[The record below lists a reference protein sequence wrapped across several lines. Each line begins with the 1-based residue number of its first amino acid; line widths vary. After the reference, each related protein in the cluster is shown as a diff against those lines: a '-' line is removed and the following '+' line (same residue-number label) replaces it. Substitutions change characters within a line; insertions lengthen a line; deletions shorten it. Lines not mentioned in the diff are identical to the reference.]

1 MAINNVINLA
11 STSPDRIDALNTIRY
26 TLLLDYHV
34 PAWYSGDMYMEDLFH
49 FCNQCCK
56 GLFSSSDR
64 SIQFDFFGLPK
75 FSPESPLA
83 HFNFYNLSLNFIQAS
98 SLPGIPD
105 LILQHCV
112 ISSYHALMTEL
123 MSNHTATS
131 YQIVNKI
138 KSTGL
143 FHLYKK
149 GKLQMD
155 ASGINLNF
163 KISGTNSKHSSP
175 ASDFIRKTI
184 SHQKVFP
191 ELFDTLVLPD
201 NGQNIRYNLQFANLS
216 YTLFNTSLSMFNTST
231 TQNCIEQ
238 MQEITKQ
245 LAPSFNLHGIPDKIF
260 HKYGGEPVDGIYYYY
275 LIERIFNLHL
285 TYSLL
290 KQITDLETNTNY
302 KFSDNDTLKIL
313 SSCRKLPNVFSRQYF
328 IKYAFDAFIDM
339 PQSYIDF
346 WHHQALER
354 SGIFGSSTRQL
365 PQGFQF
371 AKWLEQYWLFVNYM
385 ADFVIPVYE
394 WCFLNMLLESIENAY
409 PEKSHLDHILQALDC
424 LSSYINANYQ
434 SILQPIPLKKDM
446 EIVSINAKIRNWLV
460 LGNLSPQTLNFVR
473 NEMFLP
479 QELFLHE
486 STTQQ
491 TTPDESFT
499 PEDSKDTSTLA
510 ETFTLNLHLLNP
522 AFFKSGAE
530 VPVEKNIDRIRKFYI
545 DLVRYSHLKK

>member
-1 MAINNVINLA
+1 MAMNKVINLT
-11 STSPDRIDALNTIRY
+11 STSPDRLDALNTIRY
-26 TLLLDYHV
+26 TLLLDYRV
-34 PAWYSGDMYMEDLFH
+34 PTWSSGDTYMKDLFYL
-49 FCNQCCK
+49 CSQCCK
-56 GLFSSSDR
+56 GLFSSSDC
-64 SIQFDFFGLPK
+64 SIQLNFFGFPK
-75 FSPESPLA
+75 LTSKSPLV
-83 HFNFYNLSLNFIQAS
+83 HFNSYNLPLDFAQAS

-112 ISSYHALMTEL
+112 ISSYHALITEL

-138 KSTGL
+138 KSAGL
-143 FHLYKK
+143 FHLYKD
-149 GKLQMD
+149 GKLQIN

-163 KISGTNSKHSSP
+163 KISGTNSKNSSP
-175 ASDFIRKTI
+175 ASDFNKKTI

-191 ELFDTLVLPD
+191 ELFDTLVLSE

-216 YTLFNTSLSMFNTST
+216 YTLFNTLLSMFRKST
-231 TQNCIEQ
+231 PQDCIEK

-245 LAPSFNLHGIPDKIF
+245 LAPSLNLQKIPDKIF
-260 HKYGGEPVDGIYYYY
+260 RKFGGEPVDGIYYYY
-275 LIERIFNLHL
+275 LIERIFNLRL

-290 KQITDLETNTNY
+290 RQITDLEASTNY
-302 KFSDNDTLKIL
+302 KFSDNYTLKIL
-313 SSCRKLPNVFSRQYF
+313 STCRKLPNVFSRQYF

-339 PQSYIDF
+339 PKSYIDF
-346 WHHQALER
+346 WHQQALER
-354 SGIFGSSTRQL
+354 SGIFGSSIRKL

-371 AKWLEQYWLFVNYM
+371 PKWLEQYGLFINYM
-385 ADFVIPVYE
+385 ADFVIPIYE

-409 PEKSHLDHILQALDC
+409 PEKSHLDHVLQALDC

-434 SILQPIPLKKDM
+434 TILQPIPLEKDM
-446 EIVSINAKIRNWLV
+446 EIVSVNAEIKNWLV

-479 QELFLHE
+479 QELFFRK

-491 TTPDESFT
+491 TAPDELFA
-499 PEDSKDTSTLA
+499 PKDSKNTSTPA
-510 ETFTLNLHLLNP
+510 DTFTLNLHLLNP

-530 VPVEKNIDRIRKFYI
+530 SPVEKNIDRIRKFYI